1 MYKFLQDKVFL
12 DQLDNLRVKEQFI
25 KITVLSWK
33 EQEIQEIQGR
43 VINGSLNIDGNSS
56 LRRTANL
63 TVFAEEQINDLTQID
78 EILSINRKVR
88 LELGIVNT
96 VPNRTYS
103 KADESGKL
111 NYYEIDYRKK
121 YGNIIWFPLGVFV
134 MFDPNI
140 SHSTTGVTIS
150 VNLKDKMCLLNGDAG
165 GVIPAAVE
173 FSEKEQEVPDGSI
186 DRSKAT
192 LKQII
197 IEVVNHW
204 GEEALSNIIVN
215 DVDERIKQVVR
226 WTGSTPL
233 YKVDDGQ
240 NIEYFIDYYEALKR
254 AHDDPNMITI
264 FDQGKE
270 VGFLLT
276 DFTYPGEE
284 FVGDVGMTVTSVLD
298 KIIEVIG
305 NYEYFYDVYG
315 RFRFQEI
322 KNYLNTT
329 FTSQQCW
336 DYNHPEL
343 SNSAAAPEDYLGPDT
358 TQEYAIDLAAG
369 MSVYTFN
376 GAKLINSFTNA
387 PSYSNIK
394 NDFVV
399 WGKRTTS
406 EGVELPIRYHLAI
419 DEKPKKNIEVT
430 IEGKTQYVYGI
441 HRGIDFYIDE
451 FNTTRARSW
460 IVSYTSFLDF
470 PEYGHE
476 DRVYYDQSGFGYY
489 EWNIKTKKYE
499 YVSDPSKIKGE
510 TIYTQ
515 DWREELYYQGIESIQ
530 TATDC
535 GYYFTELIEEWP
547 KLYDLK
553 HQQFKE
559 QLITDPA
566 AIDFYLDMIDVGTDV
581 SKYSVPNIGRRSYA
595 VEEDGI
601 NCVFEQEVPDIVFL
615 EIGSDN
621 YEDITQELRDMKQAY
636 TQVDSNIYMLLLEG
650 GWQNSAFQRVRELIY
665 QYTNMNNSI
674 TINAIPIYY
683 LEPNTR
689 ITVNDAASGIY
700 GDYIIQTISIPLD
713 ISGMMSLTANKA
725 LQKI

>member
-103 KADESGKL
+103 KADKSGKL
-111 NYYEIDYRKK
+111 NYYEVDYRKE
-121 YGNIIWFPLGVFV
+121 YGDIIWFPLGVFV

-150 VNLKDKMCLLNGDAG
+150 VSLKDKMCLLNGDAG

-173 FSEKEQEVPDGSI
+173 LHTKEQEGPDGQYYT
-186 DRSKAT
+186 DWPT

-226 WTGSTPL
+226 WAGSTPL
-233 YKVDDGQ
+233 YQVNDGQ
-240 NIEYFIDYYEALKR
+240 SIEYCIDYYEALEK
-254 AHDDPNMITI
+254 AHGNPDMITI

-276 DFTYPGEE
+276 DFTYPGELI
-284 FVGDVGMTVTSVLD
+284 GDIGMTVTGVLD

-343 SNSAAAPEDYLGPDT
+343 SNSAAAPEDYLEPDT
-358 TQEYAIDLAAG
+358 SQEYAIDLAAG

-399 WGKRTTS
+399 WGKRTNS
-406 EGVELPIRYHLAI
+406 NGVELPIRYHLAI
-419 DEKPKKNIEVT
+419 DEKPKKDVEVT
-430 IEGKTQYVYGI
+430 IEGETQYVYGV
-441 HRGIDFYIDE
+441 HRGIAFYIDE
-451 FNTTRARSW
+451 FDTTRARSW
-460 IVSYTSFLDF
+460 VVSYTSVLDF
-470 PEYGHE
+470 PQYGHD
-476 DRVYYDQSGFGYY
+476 DRIYYDQNGFAYY
-489 EWNIKTKKYE
+489 KWNIDTKEYE
-499 YVSDPSKIKGE
+499 YISNPSEIEGE
-510 TIYTQ
+510 VIYTQ

-535 GYYFTELIEEWP
+535 GYYFTELVEEWP
-547 KLYDLK
+547 KLYDLVN
-553 HQQFKE
+553 QQFKE
-559 QLITDPA
+559 QLVTDPA

-581 SKYSVPNIGRRSYA
+581 GKYSVPNIGRRSYA

-601 NCVFEQEVPDIVFL
+601 NCVFEQEVPDIVFI

-621 YEDITQELRDMKQAY
+621 YQSLIEELQNMGQAY
-636 TQVDSNIYMLLLEG
+636 TQVESNIYDLLLVG

-674 TINAIPIYY
+674 TINAIPLYY